1 MMTTSAVKTALQP
14 LSGKEIDRLATASGV
29 PVPTIYKIKSGET
42 PDPRGSTIESLS
54 DAFEAACAGLLEKSN
69 AEPQKVAA

>member
-1 MMTTSAVKTALQP
+1 MMTKSAVKTALQP
-14 LSGKEIDRLATASGV
+14 LSGKEIDRLSTLACV

-42 PDPRGSTIESLS
+42 PDPRGSTLESLS
-54 DAFEAACAGLLEKSN
+54 DAFEGPAADLLAKS